1 MLIYLI
7 CLTSHFLGNSLFYI
21 IILHFILYVLVVLQ
35 HQIWNVVS
43 RVVYWLQLVPPTSF
57 LVLLFFIW
65 IVNASLM
72 ESLEFLIG
80 IIFLLLRSLSFAKFY
95 IMNIFF
101 FKFILT
107 FLIDVIV
114 IEILIRI
121 RFLFRCIVVNDTYEL
136 DC

>member
-35 HQIWNVVS
+35 LQIWNVVS
-43 RVVYWLQLVPPTSF
+43 RVVHWLRLVPPTSF

-95 IMNIFF
+95 IMNIFL

-107 FLIDVIV
+107 FLIDIIV

-121 RFLFRCIVVNDTYEL
+121 RFLFRCIVVNDT
-136 DC
+136 